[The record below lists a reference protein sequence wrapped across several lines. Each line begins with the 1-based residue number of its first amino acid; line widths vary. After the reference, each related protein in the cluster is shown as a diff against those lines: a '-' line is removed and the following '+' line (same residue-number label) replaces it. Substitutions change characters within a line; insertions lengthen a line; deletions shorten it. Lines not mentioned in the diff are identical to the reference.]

1 MVSLCEIRAST
12 RPLCHTCRSRRRP
25 ASPILS
31 GVQTIRD
38 LRRDISLSAVVAGV
52 VATLVGYSG
61 SLVIVLEA
69 TRASDATDAQVA
81 SWIWAI
87 SIGSGVGG
95 LVLTVMTR
103 VPIIVAWSTPGAALL
118 ISSIGGYTFAEAVGA
133 FIVASLGAAIAGWT
147 GWFGRL
153 LDKIPTQILQ
163 ALLAGVLLPFVIS
176 GAVQFEEAPILAG
189 AVILTFFIGKRFF
202 DRYAVLG
209 ALIVGIGLSV
219 VMGEF
224 GTIAADF
231 ALTIPVFTMPV
242 FSLSAMLSVA
252 LPLFIVTMASQNAP
266 GLALLRHEGYEVD
279 ERTLIGGISTL
290 STLLAPFGNHG
301 ICMAAITA
309 AIATGPES
317 HPDRDRRYIA
327 GITGSLV
334 YLVVGAFGGYLISV
348 FQAIPEPAIITL
360 AAVALLSS
368 TLSAIRGAMS
378 GPPLISIAAL
388 VTLATT
394 MSGIVIFSAGSAFW
408 GVVAGYGVHL
418 LIGAGD
424 RG

>member
-1 MVSLCEIRAST
+1 MQI
-12 RPLCHTCRSRRRP
+12 
-25 ASPILS
+25 
-31 GVQTIRD
+31 IRD
-38 LRRDISLSAVVAGV
+38 LRRDLSLSAIVAGV

-69 TRASDATDAQVA
+69 TRASSATDAQVA

-87 SIGSGVGG
+87 SIGSGVAG

-118 ISSIGGYTFAEAVGA
+118 ISSLGGYTFAEAVGA
-133 FIVASLGAAIAGWT
+133 FIVASLGAAIVGWT
-147 GWFGRL
+147 GWFGKL
-153 LDKIPTQILQ
+153 LDKIPAPILQ
-163 ALLAGVLLPFVIS
+163 ALLAGVLLPFVVS
-176 GAVQFEEAPILAG
+176 GALQFEDAPILAG
-189 AVILTFFIGKRFF
+189 AVVLTFFIGKRFF
-202 DRYAVLG
+202 DRYAVLA

-224 GTIAADF
+224 GQIAADF

-266 GLALLRHEGYEVD
+266 GLALLRHEGYPVN
-279 ERTLIGGISTL
+279 ERTLIGGVSTL

-327 GITGSLV
+327 GISGALA

-368 TLSAIRGAMS
+368 TLSAIKGAMV
-378 GPPLISIAAL
+378 GPPLTSIAAL

-408 GVVAGYGVHL
+408 GVIAGYGVHV
-418 LIGAGD
+418 LIGTGD
-424 RG
+424 KR